1 MGVIP
6 GNATAG
12 ISSWNFDRFGLVIW
26 MSRKITSARRASLL
40 LVVVAAA
47 LCPAAAA
54 SAIGGPH
61 RPAAPTNLA
70 ASAVTR
76 TTLELRWR
84 RSTGPGRIVRYRVV
98 QNGRVIGRTPG
109 ARLSVSHL
117 RCGTHYPFSVRAVDA
132 KRRLSP
138 RATIWVRT
146 AACLRADAEAPTP
159 PVDLA
164 QSEPSQTGLDLTWS
178 PATDNVRVSGYRVSQ
193 DGVVIGRTAETSLSV
208 GGLTCGGSYAFTV
221 VAYDAAHNVSPAAS
235 LTATTAACPAPA
247 PCTGVAVAPGADL
260 EALAATRPAGTV
272 FCIAPGTYRVRSQIQ
287 PRDGQQFV
295 GTGPGVVI
303 TGGVPLS
310 AFARS
315 GTSWVAG
322 GVPSTPAY
330 APGSGF
336 SSYLHPQAPYANDVT
351 LDGAL
356 LEKVGVRTGGV
367 VYGDSASS
375 VGPGAYFV
383 DYDSGTVTL
392 GDDPNGHD
400 VEFGSAYDG
409 FASGASDVVI
419 RDLSLDLFTFAGVQ
433 MQTGASGWTI
443 ADVSVSAAHDSG
455 LKLGDGALLERGTIS
470 WNGRYGVNAHGSNVT
485 VDGVDV
491 SHSDAAHYL
500 DGTGG
505 CVAAGG
511 SKFVGTTGLVLRNSV
526 FHDNLC
532 NGIWLDV
539 DTYDSTIENNT
550 AVGNQDDGIRIEV
563 SHRLEIAGNTVQ
575 NNGGWGIYLG
585 NSPDADI
592 HSNTVAG
599 NDQGA
604 IVLNWSGRTTPVS
617 SHGSY
622 ATSDVDVHD
631 NTMILT
637 STKQIVGIL
646 DKTGTGYPYSAA
658 ADNRYH
664 GNHYR
669 LPDAAWRYFR
679 LDSKMPWSAWR
690 TAGMDTEYALM

>member
-1 MGVIP
+1 
-6 GNATAG
+6 
-12 ISSWNFDRFGLVIW
+12 

-61 RPAAPTNLA
+61 RPAAPTNLT

-84 RSTGPGRIVRYRVV
+84 RSAGPGRIVRYRVV

-117 RCGTHYPFSVRAVDA
+117 RCGTNYPFSVRAVDA

-138 RATIWVRT
+138 RATIWIRT
-146 AACLRADAEAPTP
+146 AACPRADAEAPTP

-193 DGVVIGRTAETSLSV
+193 DGVVIGRTAETSLPV

-221 VAYDAAHNVSPAAS
+221 VAYDAARNVSPAAS
-235 LTATTAACPAPA
+235 LTGTTAACPAPA

-303 TGGVPLS
+303 TGGVPLTG
-310 AFARS
+310 FASS
-315 GTSWVAG
+315 GGRWVATG
-322 GVPSTPAY
+322 TTTAAY
-330 APGSGF
+330 VEGDGF
-336 SSYLHPQAPYANDVT
+336 SGYLYPEAPYANDVT
-351 LDGAL
+351 VDGVL
-356 LEKVGVRTGGV
+356 LHKVGVRIGGK
-367 VYGDSASS
+367 VYGEPESA
-375 VGPGAYFV
+375 VGPGSYFV
-383 DYDSGTVTL
+383 DYDAGTVSL
-392 GDDPNGHD
+392 GSDPAGHD
-400 VEFGSAYDG
+400 VEMGVAADGFGSQAAG
-409 FASGASDVVI
+409 VVI
-419 RDLSLDLFTFAGVQ
+419 RDVTLDLFTSGGVE
-433 MQTGASGWTI
+433 MRGAAHDWTVD
-443 ADVSVSAAHDSG
+443 DVSVTAAHDTG
-455 LKLGDGALLERGTIS
+455 VKLLDGSLLHGGSIAWS
-470 WNGRYGVNAHGSNVT
+470 GRYGLSAHGAGVT

-491 SHSDAAHYL
+491 SHSDAAHYR
-500 DGTGG
+500 DSTTGS
-505 CVAAGG
+505 CVSAGG
-511 SKFVGTTGLVLRNSV
+511 SKFVRTVGLVLRNSV

-539 DTYDSTIENNT
+539 DTYDSTIEDNT
-550 AVGNQDDGIRIEV
+550 SVRNEKDGIRVEV
-563 SHRLEIAGNTVQ
+563 SHKMEISGNTVAD
-575 NNGGWGIYLG
+575 NGGWGIYLS
-585 NSPDADI
+585 NAPDADVTG
-592 HSNTVAG
+592 NTVT
-599 NDQGA
+599 NDANGA
-604 IVLNWSGRTTPVS
+604 VVLNWSGRTSPATT
-617 SHGSY
+617 HGSY
-622 ATSDVDVHD
+622 ATSDTNVHD
-631 NTMILT
+631 NTMVLT
-637 STKQIVGIL
+637 GSGQAVGIF
-646 DKTGTGYPYSAA
+646 DSTGTGYAFSAA
-658 ADNRYH
+658 AANRFH
-664 GNHYR
+664 SNHYV
-669 LPDAAWRYFR
+669 LPDAAWKCFH
-679 LDSKMPWSAWR
+679 LGGKMPWNAWR